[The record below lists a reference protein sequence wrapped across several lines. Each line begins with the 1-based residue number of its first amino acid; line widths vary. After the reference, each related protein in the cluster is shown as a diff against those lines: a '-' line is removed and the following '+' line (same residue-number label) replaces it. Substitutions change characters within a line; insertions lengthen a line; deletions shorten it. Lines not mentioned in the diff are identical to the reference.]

1 MAKNMAKNI
10 NKINIRYRTLLNEL
24 SFNFFN
30 INEEIN
36 YNSDIHLRHSIKNLE
51 TNLGDE
57 HKIIIVQNYANKWI
71 KRIVQLQKQNR
82 IDKSDNRINNLIKK
96 MKQLENNTDILVANL
111 ILNKQKTN
119 FTKIF

>member
-1 MAKNMAKNI
+1 MAKNI

-36 YNSDIHLRHSIKNLE
+36 YNSDIYLRHSIKNLE
-51 TNLGDE
+51 NNLGDE
-57 HKIIIVQNYANKWI
+57 YKIIIVQNYANKWI
-71 KRIVQLQKQNR
+71 ERIVQLQNQNR

-96 MKQLENNTDILVANL
+96 MKQLENNTDILVANS

>member
-1 MAKNMAKNI
+1 MTENFNNI
-10 NKINIRYRTLLNEL
+10 TIRYGTLLNEL
-24 SFNFFN
+24 SFKFFD

-51 TNLGDE
+51 NNLGDE
-57 HKIIIVQNYANKWI
+57 YKIIIVQNYAKKWI
-71 KRIVQLQKQNR
+71 DRIVQLQKQNR

-96 MKQLENNTDILVANL
+96 MKQLENNTDILVANS

>member
-1 MAKNMAKNI
+1 MTKNIKNI
-10 NKINIRYRTLLNEL
+10 NNISIRYETLLNEL
-24 SFNFFN
+24 SFKFFD
-30 INEEIN
+30 INGEIN
-36 YNSDIHLRHSIKNLE
+36 YNSYLHLRHSIKNLE

-96 MKQLENNTDILVANL
+96 MKQLENNTDILVANS